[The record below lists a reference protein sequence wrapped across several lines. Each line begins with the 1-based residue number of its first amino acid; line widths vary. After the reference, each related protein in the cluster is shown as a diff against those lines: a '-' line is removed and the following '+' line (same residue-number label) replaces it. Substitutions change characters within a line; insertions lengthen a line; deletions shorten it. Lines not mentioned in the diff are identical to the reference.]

1 MKQNENI
8 LKGVINKE
16 TSLSDS
22 YLFEQY
28 KLYVNMA
35 NDISNRRESTNKFY
49 ISIISAI
56 FGVTGYIYT
65 YNVMI
70 SIFLLIAII
79 IISKL
84 WKYHIKEYCLLNKA
98 KFEVINYIENYL
110 PAKGYTKE
118 WELLMKEDYKGL
130 TKKDEKIPKYLEVV
144 CISLIIALIIN
155 EANSFL

>member
-16 TSLSDS
+16 TSLDDS

-35 NDISNRRESTNKFY
+35 NDVSNRRESTNKFY

-56 FGVTGYIYT
+56 ISVTSYITIY
-65 YNVMI
+65 YNTI
-70 SIFLLIAII
+70 PIFLLIIII
-79 IISKL
+79 IISIL
-84 WKYHIKEYCLLNKA
+84 WEAHINEYRQLNKA
-98 KFEVINYIENYL
+98 KFEVINHIENYL

-118 WELLMKEDYKGL
+118 WELLMKEGYKGL
-130 TKKDEKIPKYLEVV
+130 TKKDEKIPKYLGTV
-144 CISLIIALIIN
+144 CIVLIIALIIN

>member
-84 WKYHIKEYCLLNKA
+84 WKYHIKEYCLS
-98 KFEVINYIENYL
+98 
-110 PAKGYTKE
+110 
-118 WELLMKEDYKGL
+118 
-130 TKKDEKIPKYLEVV
+130 KKD
-144 CISLIIALIIN
+144 
-155 EANSFL
+155 